1 MATHSSTLAW
11 KIPWMEEPGGLQ
23 CMGVQG
29 VRHDWATNT
38 HLLLGLLVN
47 KDNLKVWI
55 LVLSFSPIQGNKECV
70 YVCMSVMCAQLGAFL
85 WARRGLTG
93 SHRIYRGKLD
103 VMRVHSEMVSQ
114 RVSSSGIPCS
124 KWACSWRVIT
134 LVGSDHWGAPMCHVE
149 LKGPQDEVKGGRS
162 PAVMAGPGGCSR
174 RLRRRQVGV
183 KGKTCPVLRWE
194 GNGAEQWIN
203 KLHSLEK
210 LRGKQA

>member
-1 MATHSSTLAW
+1 
-11 KIPWMEEPGGLQ
+11 
-23 CMGVQG
+23 
-29 VRHDWATNT
+29 
-38 HLLLGLLVN
+38 
-47 KDNLKVWI
+47 
-55 LVLSFSPIQGNKECV
+55 
-70 YVCMSVMCAQLGAFL
+70 
-85 WARRGLTG
+85 
-93 SHRIYRGKLD
+93 
-103 VMRVHSEMVSQ
+103 
-114 RVSSSGIPCS
+114 
-124 KWACSWRVIT
+124 
-134 LVGSDHWGAPMCHVE
+134 MCHVE